1 MKPPQ
6 GDARVPYVRRMF
18 ARIASRYD
26 LLNRLMTFGRDR
38 AWRTEAIR
46 HLAPRQGERIL
57 DLGSGTGDLAL
68 QITTEHPS
76 VQCIAADL
84 TLEMMEVGRRRPGGE
99 RIAWVVADAQHLPFA
114 PGVFD
119 GVISGYLLR
128 NVPDVDVC
136 LAEQFRVSTPAGR
149 IVSLDT
155 TPPQKNL
162 LLPFIRIH
170 LKYIIPLLGKLV
182 AGDAEA
188 YTYLPETTARFLTAE
203 ALAER
208 FRQAG
213 YEVEGFVRRMA
224 GTMAIHWGRKR
235 TTNS

>member
-46 HLAPRQGERIL
+46 RLAPRRKERIL

-68 QITTEHPS
+68 QISDEYPS
-76 VQCIAADL
+76 VQCVAADL

-99 RIAWVVADAQHLPFA
+99 RIVWVVADAQHLPFA
-114 PGVFD
+114 SGVFD
-119 GVISGYLLR
+119 GVISGYLMR

-136 LAEQFRVSTPAGR
+136 LEEQFRVSTPVGR

-203 ALAER
+203 ALAEH

-213 YEVEGFVRRMA
+213 YEVEGFVRRMF
-224 GTMAIHWGRKR
+224 GTMAIHWGRKK
-235 TTNS
+235 TTGG